1 MGKYNRLDQIMDYLK
16 IHNLVTVEEL
26 VIATEASPAT
36 IRRDL
41 IKLDQQGVISRTHGG
56 VTLNR
61 FIPSQPT
68 KSEKIHK
75 NFNEKQLIADVAA
88 ELIKAGDSIALD
100 AGTTTLEIAK
110 RITQMPVRVITS
122 DLHIALFL
130 SEFKQIEVTIIGGK
144 IDDSSQSCIGEHGRS
159 LLLQINPDI
168 AFVSC
173 NSWSLSKG
181 VTAPTEDKALIKAG
195 FAQKAD
201 KVVLVADSSKYN
213 SYSLFTS
220 IPLNR
225 FTDIITDNHLD
236 IETVQHLQSQPFKL
250 HIAS

>member
-1 MGKYNRLDQIMDYLK
+1 M
-16 IHNLVTVEEL
+16 
-26 VIATEASPAT
+26 
-36 IRRDL
+36 
-41 IKLDQQGVISRTHGG
+41 
-56 VTLNR
+56 
-61 FIPSQPT
+61 
-68 KSEKIHK
+68 
-75 NFNEKQLIADVAA
+75 
-88 ELIKAGDSIALD
+88 
-100 AGTTTLEIAK
+100 
-110 RITQMPVRVITS
+110 
-122 DLHIALFL
+122 LFR
-130 SEFKQIEVTIIGGK
+130 SKQIEVTIIGGK

-236 IETVQHLQSQPFKL
+236 TETVQNLQSQPFKL

>member
-1 MGKYNRLDQIMDYLK
+1 MRKYNRLDQIMDYLK

-61 FIPSQPT
+61 FIPTQPT
-68 KSEKIHK
+68 TLEKLHKS
-75 NFNEKQLIADVAA
+75 FTEKQLIADIAA
-88 ELIKAGDSIALD
+88 QLIKAGDSIALD

-110 RITQMPVRVITS
+110 RITQMPIRVITS

-159 LLLQINPDI
+159 LLQQINPDI
-168 AFVSC
+168 SFISC
-173 NSWSLSKG
+173 NSWSLNKG
-181 VTAPTEDKALIKAG
+181 VTAPTEDKALIKAS
-195 FAQKAD
+195 FAEKAD
-201 KVVLVADSSKYN
+201 RVVLVADSSKYN
-213 SYSLFTS
+213 CYSLFTS

-236 IETVQHLQSQPFKL
+236 EETLQLLKCQPFKL
-250 HIAS
+250 HIAN